1 MQAFQQYYAS
11 AKRGSVDCSD
21 EDTSDESNQ
30 SKDLHSSDQAFCM
43 DEFGR
48 VYPVENPLNYQQSN
62 SQSEF
67 IPSPSQPTQTNQLTL
82 IIFMDIIICIIN
94 VICIV
99 QTVLMNLTTLVIH
112 IICIVQI
119 VLMNLTTLIF
129 HIICIIN
136 VICIVHKIFLTQIFQ
151 LHLIKH
157 PIQLQVLTH
166 SNLL

>member
-21 EDTSDESNQ
+21 EDTSDES
-30 SKDLHSSDQAFCM
+30 
-43 DEFGR
+43 
-48 VYPVENPLNYQQSN
+48 
-62 SQSEF
+62 
-67 IPSPSQPTQTNQLTL
+67 NQLTL